1 MTTEER
7 QELAELLA
15 EQMTLFDA
23 RHARI
28 NELID
33 HLVDGDLD
41 AASPAAS

>member
-15 EQMTLFDA
+15 EQMTLFDP
-23 RHARI
+23 RHQRI

-33 HLVDGDLD
+33 LLGQDLTE
-41 AASPAAS
+41 